1 MYKEPQSCVV
11 RFFFVFILGPYSKKP
26 NQMKKIFTCIIAAA
40 ISIPAFAQHDA
51 NMGIIPVPVSIQKS
65 NGTFV
70 LDKTVVLVSKDA
82 QNQRHA
88 DLLNAFIVTKGGFA
102 LRETKTGDTK
112 TKAIILT
119 SAGAEKL
126 PAEGYKISISK
137 NSITVTGQDA
147 GLFYG
152 LQSLMQLMPE
162 KEGGKITIATAEIND
177 FPRFK
182 YRGLHLDVGRHYF
195 PVQFIK
201 KYIDM
206 MAAYKMNNFHWHLT
220 EDQGWRI
227 EIKKYPKLT
236 SVGASRNG
244 TIIGRHPGVG
254 TDNEVYKGYYTQ
266 DEVKEV
272 VAYATTK
279 FINVVPEIEMP
290 GHASAAIA
298 AYPELSAFPD
308 RDTFV
313 DPKTPWSGTR
323 KGKQVQQTWGVF
335 DDVFVP
341 TENTFKFL
349 ENVIDEVLTLFPSKY
364 IHIGGDESPK
374 EYWKQSAF
382 CQQFIKD
389 NNLKDEHGLQSYFIQ
404 RMEKYLNGKGRSIIG
419 WDEILEGGLAPNAT
433 VMSWRGEDGG
443 IASAKQNHD
452 VIMTP
457 NSAGLY
463 FDHKQSLS
471 PDEPLSIGGHSTATK
486 VYGYD
491 PVPAAL
497 TPEQRKY
504 IIGVQANVWTEYIE
518 TPAKVEYT
526 ILPRLFS
533 LAEVAWS
540 QKERKDFKNFYEERV
555 PVHLARLDKAGTNYW
570 VPTPIGQEEP
580 LLNGE
585 NFNIELKAPT
595 KAAKIYYTLDNH
607 RPSET
612 AHPYEKAIKVI
623 VPKGQKR
630 ILKTIV
636 IMPSG
641 KRSVVTET
649 VLNNEA
655 PDVELKPAK

>member
-1 MYKEPQSCVV
+1 
-11 RFFFVFILGPYSKKP
+11 
-26 NQMKKIFTCIIAAA
+26 MKKILTCIIVAA
-40 ISIPAFAQHDA
+40 IALPAFAQHDT

-70 LDKTVVLVSKDA
+70 LDKTAVLVNKDA
-82 QNQRHA
+82 QNQKHA
-88 DLLNAFIVTKGGFA
+88 DLLNAFIVSKGGFA
-102 LRETKTGDTK
+102 LRETKAADAK
-112 TKAIILT
+112 TRAVILT
-119 SAGAEKL
+119 SEGADQL
-126 PAEGYKISISK
+126 PAEGYKISITK
-137 NSITVTGQDA
+137 NSITVRGKGS

-152 LQSLMQLMPE
+152 IQSLMQLMPE
-162 KEGGKITIATAEIND
+162 KQNDKITISTAEIND

-182 YRGLHLDVGRHYF
+182 YRGLHLDVGRHFF
-195 PVQFIK
+195 PVAFIK

-206 MAAYKMNNFHWHLT
+206 MAAYKLNNFHWHLT

-236 SVGASRNG
+236 TVGASRNG
-244 TIIGRHPGVG
+244 TIMGRIPGIG

-266 DEVKEV
+266 EDVKEV
-272 VAYATTK
+272 VAYAATK

-308 RDTFV
+308 RDTYV
-313 DPKTPWSGTR
+313 DPKTPWSGPR

-341 TENTFKFL
+341 TDNTFKFL
-349 ENVIDEVLTLFPSKY
+349 EDVLDEVLTLFPSKY

-404 RMEKYLNGKGRSIIG
+404 RMEKYLNSKGRSIIG

-433 VMSWRGEDGG
+433 VMSWRGEAGG
-443 IASAKQNHD
+443 IASAQQKHD

-457 NSAGLY
+457 NNAGLY
-463 FDHKQSLS
+463 FDYSHSKS
-471 PDEPLSIGGHSTATK
+471 PDEPLGIGGRSSTTQI
-486 VYGYD
+486 YGYD
-491 PVPAAL
+491 PVPASL
-497 TPEQRKY
+497 TTEQQKY
-504 IIGVQANVWTEYIE
+504 IIGVQANVWTEYMK
-518 TPAKVEYT
+518 TPANVEYM
-526 ILPRLFS
+526 ILPKLFS

-540 QKERKDFKNFYEERV
+540 QKDRKNFKNFYEERV
-555 PVHLARLDKAGTNYW
+555 PAHLSRLDKTDTNYW

-585 NFNIELKAPT
+585 NFNIELKTPMQG
-595 KAAKIYYTLDNH
+595 AKIYYTLDNY
-607 RPSET
+607 RPSENT
-612 AHPYEKAIKVI
+612 QLYQKAIKVN

-649 VLNNEA
+649 ILNNEA
-655 PDVELKPAK
+655 PDVELKPTK